1 MTGPVARGLRPRAEV
16 LPNGTRVLAVQS
28 RTTPAVTISA
38 ALHAGSLYDPA
49 GSHGLAH
56 FLSRVIDRGTTQRS
70 GETIAEELDLR
81 GVSLRVN
88 VTRHALMLSCD
99 CLSEDFQ
106 TVLSIVADIIRDPTC
121 LEHEVV
127 ARRGEI
133 LTALQQDDDNPAVTA
148 VNRLMTLL
156 YGVGHPYAHAPKG
169 TPASLE
175 QIERDTLRGFHVD
188 RVAPRGLSVV
198 VVGDVSPTLAVESV
212 SRCFGDWRHDARPEP
227 VLDAPSVPSSRQ
239 RIVVPM
245 MGKAQADIAYG
256 FTTIPRTDSR
266 YYAYWLLV
274 NILGQYGMGGRLG
287 RQIRER
293 QGMAYYAFCGFE
305 ASVIAGPLLVRAGVN
320 ASNVD
325 RAVASIDDEVGKMAS
340 EGVSDAELAD
350 SKRYLIGSLPR
361 TLETNA
367 GIAAFLQ
374 GVQQF
379 ELGTDFDER
388 LPTILNQVTREQV
401 NESATQT
408 LSPDH
413 ASLVVAGP
421 YEE

>member
-1 MTGPVARGLRPRAEV
+1 MSSPVARGLQPRAEV
-16 LPNGTRVLAVQS
+16 LPNGARVLATQS
-28 RTTPAVTISA
+28 RMTPAVTISA

-49 GSHGLAH
+49 DVPGLAY
-56 FLSRVIDRGTTQRS
+56 FLSRLIDRGTTQRS
-70 GETIAEELDLR
+70 GETIAEELDVR

-99 CLSEDFQ
+99 CLAEDFEA
-106 TVLSIVADIIRDPTC
+106 VLSIVADVIRDPTC
-121 LEHEVV
+121 PEGEMN

-133 LTALQQDDDNPAVTA
+133 LTALRQDDDSPAVTA

-156 YGVGHPYAHAPKG
+156 YGVSHPYAHAPKG
-169 TPASLE
+169 TAVAVQKL
-175 QIERDTLRGFHVD
+175 ERDVLQGFHAD
-188 RVAPRGLSVV
+188 RVAPSGLSVV
-198 VVGDVSPTLAVESV
+198 VVGDVSPETAVESV
-212 SRCFGDWRHDARPEP
+212 SRLLGDWRHESQPDP
-227 VLDAPSVPSSRQ
+227 VLDPPAAVTSRQ
-239 RIVVPM
+239 RVVVPM

-256 FTTIPRTDSR
+256 FTTIPRSDPS

-305 ASVIAGPLLVRAGVN
+305 ASVIAGPLLVRAGVS
-320 ASNVD
+320 AANVD
-325 RAVASIDDEVGKMAS
+325 RAIASIDEEVARMAT
-340 EGVSDAELAD
+340 EGITDAELAD

-374 GVQQF
+374 NVQQF
-379 ELGTDFDER
+379 ELGLDFDER
-388 LPTILNQVTREQV
+388 LPAQITQVTRDEV
-401 NESATQT
+401 NEAASRT
-408 LSPDH
+408 LSPER
-413 ASLVVAGP
+413 AALVVAGP
-421 YEE
+421 YQE